1 MDESELT
8 TTSPK
13 RFEYSVNTIY
23 SVHAD
28 DGITA
33 DKLFDDA
40 REKQIFTDQIIIAQ
54 EIVRR
59 IEEVPDG
66 GERHWVWNNTL
77 AKWELSRYS
86 LS

>member
-28 DGITA
+28 DGRAA
-33 DKLFDDA
+33 DKLFEDA

-59 IEEVPDG
+59 IEEVQDG

-77 AKWELSRYS
+77 AKWELARYS
-86 LS
+86 MS